1 MTATE
6 DSREYN
12 RVYEHLVEAED
23 DVIGLVAYSI
33 YKQDK
38 RDFLIE
44 WRRRHGGSPAA
55 DQLNVFT
62 VGVLT
67 PGQQQR
73 YRSTARNILDAYA
86 KTAVEA
92 ERPLIQ
98 RSAITERIESAARA
112 VERSARW
119 YRQVPAGIASA
130 LIYTLLLIAILL
142 ILRYAGVDL
151 VGILEQIGQHT
162 PAPPT
167 TQVAQP

>member
-1 MTATE
+1 MTAAE
-6 DSREYN
+6 ESRDYN

-44 WRRRHGGSPAA
+44 WRERRGGSPTA
-55 DQLNVFT
+55 DQLDVFT
-62 VGVLT
+62 AGVLT

-73 YRSTARNILDAYA
+73 YRFTARNILDAYA
-86 KTAVEA
+86 KTVVEA

-98 RSAITERIESAARA
+98 SLAITERIESAARA
-112 VERSARW
+112 VEGSAHW
-119 YRQVPAGIASA
+119 YRQIPAGIASA

-142 ILRYAGVDL
+142 VLRYAGVDL
-151 VGILEQIGQHT
+151 TDILEQIGQ
-162 PAPPT
+162 
-167 TQVAQP
+167 VDSQPSTSQDV